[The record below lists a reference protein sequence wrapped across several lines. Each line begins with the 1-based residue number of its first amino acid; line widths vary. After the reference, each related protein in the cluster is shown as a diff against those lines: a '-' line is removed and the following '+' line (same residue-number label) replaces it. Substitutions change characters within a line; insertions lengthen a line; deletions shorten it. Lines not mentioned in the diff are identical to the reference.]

1 MAQYSAEKLAQMM
14 NEAYR
19 RGYQDGISDRPSTPA
34 PVSIPDPHQAEAVA
48 DAFSLAVANMMGY
61 DGTRQK
67 PIEEQQMELRRTRS

>member
-1 MAQYSAEKLAQMM
+1 MAQYSAEKMAQMM

-19 RGYQDGISDRPSTPA
+19 RGYLDGVSDRPSA
-34 PVSIPDPHQAEAVA
+34 PQPVIMQDAPSSEAVA

-67 PIEEQQMELRRTRS
+67 PVEEQMEELRRTRS